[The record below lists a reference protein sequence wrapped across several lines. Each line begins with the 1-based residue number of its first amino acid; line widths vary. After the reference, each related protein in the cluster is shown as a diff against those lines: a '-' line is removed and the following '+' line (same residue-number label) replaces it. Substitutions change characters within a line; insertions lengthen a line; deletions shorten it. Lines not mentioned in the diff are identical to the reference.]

1 MLRHLRLAAAVSGL
15 ALLAGCG
22 DRPPGHTDI
31 FGRMM
36 EAAPAAQTM
45 KRARATSPGA
55 DPYRAAYYKYSME
68 HAEYE
73 FNVMEHYRSA
83 VYHANNAMAA
93 AGGAAPEPA
102 PISSRQLPADKVDE
116 LTSARNRLVAAL
128 NAGGATRNPDAAGKA
143 VARFNCWM
151 EQQEENFQ
159 PRDIAYCKNQFFEAL
174 AAIETAAPGAPET
187 IKIDADVL
195 FDFDKAVIKP
205 AFFPVLDRVAE
216 ILVKNTNIR
225 VEVSGHTD
233 TAGPAAYNQ
242 RLSER
247 RAKAVADYLERKGV
261 SRDRMTVRGYGE
273 TRLAVP
279 TPDNTREPRNRRV
292 EIRQR

>member
-1 MLRHLRLAAAVSGL
+1 MLSYVRLAAAVSGL
-15 ALLAGCG
+15 ALLVGCG

-31 FGRMM
+31 VGRLF
-36 EAAPAAQTM
+36 EAAPAEATM

-55 DPYRAAYYKYSME
+55 DAYRAAYYKYSME

-73 FNVMEHYRSA
+73 FNKMEHYRSA

-102 PISSRQLPADKVDE
+102 PIASRQLPADKVDE

-128 NAGGATRNPDAAGKA
+128 NSGGAGRNPDAAGKA

-159 PRDIAYCKNQFFEAL
+159 PRDIAYCKNQFMEAL
-174 AAIETAAPGAPET
+174 ALIEPTAAGAPET
-187 IKIDADVL
+187 ITIAADVL

-205 AFFPVLDRVAE
+205 AFYPALDKVADM
-216 ILVKNTNIR
+216 LVKNTNMR
-225 VEVSGHTD
+225 VEISGHTD
-233 TAGPAAYNQ
+233 TVGTQKYNQ
-242 RLSER
+242 GLSER
-247 RAKAVADYLERKGV
+247 RAEAVAAYLERKGV
-261 SRDRMTVRGYGE
+261 SRDRMTVRGYSF

-279 TPDNTREPRNRRV
+279 TGPNVNEPRNRRV